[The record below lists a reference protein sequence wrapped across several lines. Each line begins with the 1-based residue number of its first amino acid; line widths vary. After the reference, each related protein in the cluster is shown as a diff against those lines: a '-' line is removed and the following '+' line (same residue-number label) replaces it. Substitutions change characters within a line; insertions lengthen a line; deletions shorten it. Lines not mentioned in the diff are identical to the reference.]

1 MKKNLLTTVL
11 ITLLI
16 GLSIALYVTPKPD
29 VVLVRP
35 ASDIVLPDI
44 YINDDSS
51 MKREFEAI
59 EVTE

>member
-16 GLSIALYVTPKPD
+16 GLSVALYVTPKPD
-29 VVLVRP
+29 VVLVKP

-44 YINDDSS
+44 YINSDSS
-51 MKREFEAI
+51 TKREFEAI
-59 EVTE
+59 EVQE